1 MASRWVDSDNR
12 LRAPRRTKP
21 YRGRVL
27 STLLLVGALATTGS
41 LPAVAA
47 RKTTKISASGVVAA
61 TPATTTAPR
70 SGELPLLP
78 VPKSIP
84 KGKPGALL
92 VTEKLAKSAA
102 GATGYRVLYQSRSV
116 AGAPVAVSGVVF
128 VPQGTAPKGGWPVL
142 SYTHGTVG
150 LADVCTPSSRLDPLS
165 LTVAG
170 LFAAQGIAVV
180 ASDFEGLGTP
190 GLHPY
195 LSGVS
200 EGRGALDIVRAA
212 RLIPGSNLSNRFMVW
227 GHSQGGHAS
236 LFAGQLAKSWA
247 PELKLI
253 GVVAGA
259 PPSQLT
265 SVASSLTD
273 SPYRGYL
280 LMVAAGLASV
290 DPKLKLDDVLTPV
303 GLELLKTVETS
314 CNKEV
319 FAAANKYPLG
329 EVVKIDG
336 LNTPAWQAALAA
348 NEPGNDPIAA
358 PVLIIH
364 GDKDEQIPVETSA
377 TLKDKLCAR
386 GVSVKRS
393 VIAGQDHGGA
403 ALVSILEVT
412 AWLQARIIGLPAQN
426 ECAA

>member
-1 MASRWVDSDNR
+1 MPT
-12 LRAPRRTKP
+12 PRFGT
-21 YRGRVL
+21 RVL
-27 STLLLVGALATTGS
+27 PVGLLLAALMTTGS
-41 LPAVAA
+41 PASLAV
-47 RKTTKISASGVVAA
+47 TKSTKPSTVAA
-61 TPATTTAPR
+61 TPTTLAR
-70 SGELPLLP
+70 NGALPPLT
-78 VPKSIP
+78 VPKTIP
-84 KGKPGALL
+84 KGKPGSLL
-92 VTEKLAKSAA
+92 VTEKLARSAA

-116 AGAPVAVSGVVF
+116 AGAPIAVSGVVF
-128 VPQGTAPKGGWPVL
+128 VPLGTAPKGGWPVL

-150 LADVCTPSSRLDPLS
+150 LADACTPSSRLDPLS

-212 RLIPGSNLSNRFMVW
+212 RLIPGSNLSNRFIVW

-247 PELKLI
+247 PELKLL

-265 SVASSLTD
+265 SVAESLTD
-273 SPYRGYL
+273 SPHRGYL

-290 DPKLKLDDVLTPV
+290 YPKLKLDDVLTPI
-303 GLELLKTVETS
+303 GLELLKTVES
-314 CNKEV
+314 GCNQEV
-319 FAAANKYPLG
+319 FAATNKFPLG
-329 EVVKIDG
+329 EVVKFDG
-336 LNTPAWQAALAA
+336 LKLPEWQSALAA
-348 NEPGNDPIAA
+348 NEPGNVPIPA

-377 TLKDKLCAR
+377 TLKDKLCSL
-386 GVSVKRS
+386 GGSVKRS
-393 VIAGQDHGGA
+393 VVAGQDHGGA
-403 ALVSILEVT
+403 ALVSILEV
-412 AWLQARIIGLPAQN
+412 ASWMQSRIRGLAAPNQ
-426 ECAA
+426 CAA